1 MCGIVG
7 FFGSNVITEEEL
19 TKYLSTIVHR
29 GRDDQ
34 GNVCKNN
41 FILGHNRLSI
51 MDVASGH
58 QPLYD
63 PESQL
68 YTIANGEIYNYPQ
81 WREQLQESYNF
92 STHSDTEIILPLY
105 QKFSYELPQKLDGMF
120 SFILGNEQEFLVV
133 RDRLGIKPLYYIED
147 GKNLIFASEI
157 KALIARKQEIKEF
170 PQGHYY
176 HSTQGL
182 KSYYSL
188 PEPND
193 FITDI
198 DTILEK
204 IRQGL
209 SASIRKRLMSDVPV
223 GVFLSGGL
231 DSSIIAAL
239 MKQKVEKL
247 HSFSVGF
254 ANSPDLEAARL
265 VAAHLGT
272 IHHEYIY
279 SEAEVLAIL
288 PEVIYYL
295 ESFNASLLRSAVP
308 CYIVSRLASEY
319 VKVILTGE
327 GADELFAG
335 YSYLANYNDGKML
348 QEELITLIQG
358 LHNLNLQ
365 RVDRMTMAHG
375 VEGRVPFLDTDFVE
389 MAITIEPSLKLYQ
402 RFGIEKWLLR
412 QAFANNLPSEIL
424 WRDKMEFAHG
434 CASSTFLE
442 NHANEIISDEKF
454 TEFRCR
460 GEPISSK
467 EELLYYKIFQKYFP
481 HPHAT
486 NLVGMWEKTLH

>member
-7 FFGSNVITEEEL
+7 LFGSNLPTDNEFKNI
-19 TKYLSTIVHR
+19 LSTIVYR

-34 GNVCKNN
+34 GNIRKNN

-51 MDVASGH
+51 MDVAGGH
-58 QPLYD
+58 QPLHD
-63 PESQL
+63 PKSQL
-68 YTIANGEIYNYPQ
+68 YAIANGEIYNYPEL
-81 WREQLQESYNF
+81 RESLQETYKLL
-92 STHSDTEIILPLY
+92 THSDTEILLPLY
-105 QKFSYELPQKLDGMF
+105 QQFNSGLAQKLDGMF
-120 SFILGNEQEFLVV
+120 SFIVANEQEFLVA

-157 KALIARKQEIKEF
+157 KALINQKQEIKEF

-182 KSYYSL
+182 QSYYSL
-188 PEPND
+188 PEPD
-193 FITDI
+193 YFITGI

-209 SASIRKRLMSDVPV
+209 SASIHKRLMSDVPV

-231 DSSIIAAL
+231 DSSIIATL
-239 MKQKVEKL
+239 MKQNVEKL

-254 ANSPDLEAARL
+254 ANSPDLKAARL
-265 VAAHLGT
+265 VAAHLGK
-272 IHHEYIY
+272 IHHEYTY
-279 SEAEVLAIL
+279 SEAEMLSIL
-288 PEVIYYL
+288 PEVIYHL
-295 ESFNASLLRSAVP
+295 ESFNASLIRSAIP
-308 CYIVSRLASEY
+308 CYIVSRLASQY

-335 YSYLANYNDGKML
+335 YSYLANYNDGKIL
-348 QEELITLIQG
+348 QAELISLIQG

-389 MAITIEPSLKLYQ
+389 MAMTIEPSLKLYQ

-412 QAFANNLPSEIL
+412 QAFADDLPREIV
-424 WRDKMEFAHG
+424 WRDKMEFAQG

-442 NHANEIISDEKF
+442 NHANETISDEDLVKV
-454 TEFRCR
+454 RCP

-467 EELLYYKIFQKYFP
+467 EEFLYYRIFQRHFP
-481 HPHAT
+481 HPHSI

>member
-7 FFGSNVITEEEL
+7 CFGSNLITEEEL
-19 TKYLSTIVHR
+19 ATSLSSIIHR

-34 GNVCKNN
+34 GNIRKNN

-51 MDVASGH
+51 MDVAGGH

-63 PESQL
+63 RESQL
-68 YTIANGEIYNYPQ
+68 YAIANGEIYNYPQ
-81 WREQLQESYNF
+81 WREQLQETYHF

-105 QKFSYELPQKLDGMF
+105 QQFSYELPRKLDGMF
-120 SFILGNEQEFLVV
+120 SFILGNEQEFLVA

-147 GKNLIFASEI
+147 STNLIFASEI
-157 KALIARKQEIKEF
+157 KALIPWKQEIKEF
-170 PQGHYY
+170 PNGYYY

-182 KSYYSL
+182 QSYYSF
-188 PEPND
+188 PEPD
-193 FITDI
+193 HFITDI
-198 DTILEK
+198 DTILHK

-239 MKQKVEKL
+239 MKQNVEHL

-254 ANSPDLEAARL
+254 ANAPDLKAARL
-265 VAAHLGT
+265 VAEHLGT

-279 SEAEVLAIL
+279 SEAEVLSFL
-288 PEVIYYL
+288 PEVIYHL
-295 ESFNASLLRSAVP
+295 ESFNASLIRSAVP
-308 CYIVSRLASEY
+308 CYIVSRLASQY

-335 YSYLANYNDGKML
+335 YSYLANYNDGKIL
-348 QEELITLIQG
+348 QEELIALIQG

-389 MAITIEPSLKLYQ
+389 MAMTIEPSLKLYQ

-412 QAFANNLPSEIL
+412 KAFANDLPSEVL

-434 CASSTFLE
+434 CASSTFLD
-442 NHANEIISDEKF
+442 NYANKTISDEDF
-454 TEFRCR
+454 TEVRCR

-467 EELLYYKIFQKYFP
+467 EELLYYRVFQKYFP
-481 HPHAT
+481 SPHAT
-486 NLVGMWEKTLH
+486 NLVGMWNKTLH